1 MSNSSPTR
9 IVFLLGSGVSIP
21 AGMPT
26 TDEITERVLSGEGIY
41 LDEEIF
47 TCRKHHE
54 PAIAKIQKENVE
66 RVVKFLHR
74 LKVEIDYYYEK
85 QNFRH
90 ETNYEDLYYVAI
102 QIFDSELKGYDNPVV
117 QPFID
122 KIRAD
127 IQPLLIG
134 KENEIRKEWLLQE
147 LADEATN
154 YIHDIVWRMLDKKP
168 IHLDY
173 SGCIKDVCQ
182 DSELSKVDIFTLNHD
197 TVLEQCLKGIKFTDG
212 FGEPIND
219 VRYWNPD
226 LFESGESKSFNV
238 RLFKLH
244 GSINWF
250 QFQTLNGDWSN
261 VSIGIPLGPDPWHTR
276 NPVGQDQLPIDGPML
291 LIGRFNKELEYTS
304 GIFEELHYQFYRSL
318 RQIRRLV
325 VCGYGF
331 GDKGINRKINQWVFS
346 SPDCKITVVEPKPD
360 KLEIA
365 TPSKWNEWKNKK
377 RLTII
382 PKRIEKVSWLE
393 IKDSLFKT

>member
-1 MSNSSPTR
+1 MSDSSQ
-9 IVFLLGSGVSIP
+9 INIAFLLGSGISIL

-26 TDEITERVLSGEGIY
+26 TQEITERVLSDKVSPRI
-41 LDEEIF
+41 LDF
-47 TCRKHHE
+47 L
-54 PAIAKIQKENVE
+54 KI
-66 RVVKFLHR
+66 
-74 LKVEIDYYYEK
+74 LKREIDPYYNYKPE
-85 QNFRH
+85 RC
-90 ETNYEDLYYVAI
+90 TNYEDLYYVAI
-102 QIFDSELKGYDNPVV
+102 QIHDSELRGYDNPVV
-117 QPFID
+117 QAFIY
-122 KIRAD
+122 KISND
-127 IQPLLIG
+127 IQPLLVG
-134 KENEIRKEWLLQE
+134 KEKEIRKVWTLQE

-154 YIHDIVWRMLDKKP
+154 YIHDIVCRMLNKKP
-168 IHLDY
+168 IRLDY
-173 SGCIKDVCQ
+173 LGCIKDACQ
-182 DSELSKVDIFTLNHD
+182 DSELSNVDIFTLNHD
-197 TVLEQCLKGIKFTDG
+197 TVLEQCIKGIQFTHG

-226 LFESGESKSFNV
+226 LFESDSLKV

-250 QFQTLNGDWSN
+250 PFLPEGGDFGSE
-261 VSIGIPLGPDPWHTR
+261 SIGSIPLDTDPWNTR
-276 NPVGQDQLPIDGPML
+276 NPAGQEQLPRSML

-331 GDKGINRKINQWVFS
+331 GDKGINRKIDQWVFS
-346 SPDCKITVVEPKPD
+346 SPDCKIAVVDPKPE

-365 TPSKWNEWKNKK
+365 TPSKWNKWKNKK

>member
-1 MSNSSPTR
+1 MSDSSQ
-9 IVFLLGSGVSIP
+9 INIAFLLGSGISIL

-26 TDEITERVLSGEGIY
+26 TQEITERVLSDKVSPRI
-41 LDEEIF
+41 LDF
-47 TCRKHHE
+47 L
-54 PAIAKIQKENVE
+54 KILE
-66 RVVKFLHR
+66 R
-74 LKVEIDYYYEK
+74 EIDLYYNNQLE
-85 QNFRH
+85 RC
-90 ETNYEDLYYVAI
+90 TNYEDLYYVAI

-117 QPFID
+117 QPFIY
-122 KIRAD
+122 KIWPD
-127 IQPLLIG
+127 IQPLLVG
-134 KENEIRKEWLLQE
+134 KEKEIRKVWTLQE

-154 YIHDIVWRMLDKKP
+154 YIHDIVCRMLNKKP
-168 IHLDY
+168 IRLDY
-173 SGCIKDVCQ
+173 LGCIKDACQ
-182 DSELSKVDIFTLNHD
+182 DSELSNVDIFTLNHD
-197 TVLEQCLKGIKFTDG
+197 TVLEQCLKGIQFTDSTDG

-226 LFESGESKSFNV
+226 LFESGSFKV

-244 GSINWF
+244 GSINWV
-250 QFQTLNGDWSN
+250 QFQTLNGDWSD
-261 VSIGIPLGPDPWHTR
+261 VSIGISLGPDTRHTR
-276 NPVGQDQLPIDGPML
+276 NPAGQERLPRPML

-331 GDKGINRKINQWVFS
+331 GDKGINRKIDQWVFS
-346 SPDCKITVVEPKPD
+346 SPDCKIAVVDTKPE

-365 TPSKWNEWKNKK
+365 TPSKWNKWKNKK